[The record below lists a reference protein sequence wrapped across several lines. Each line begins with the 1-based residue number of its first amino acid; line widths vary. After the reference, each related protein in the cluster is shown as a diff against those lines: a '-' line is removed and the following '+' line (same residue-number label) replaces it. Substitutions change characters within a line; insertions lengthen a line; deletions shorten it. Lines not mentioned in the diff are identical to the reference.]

1 MKVPIKYLEVTYR
14 GVVDKTVNPN
24 GVTEER
30 TFITE
35 RTKLKRNKLRSEVL
49 KYVPFNDVVLVA
61 CVRHDEKVEVPVQ
74 VLLEYGKV
82 E

>member
-49 KYVPFNDVVLVA
+49 KCVPFNDVVLVS
-61 CVRHDEKVEVPVQ
+61 CVRHDEKVEVPIQ